1 MVRVWRSSS
10 SPEARRRREPSQ
22 FPKDM
27 LYPCPTGRNN
37 RTGALASRGDP
48 KARVWRPV
56 QEVGTDYCTHTSQR
70 KTVTTHIPFGWH
82 YTAWPLQQ
90 TETSPRPT
98 PAIRKIPGGREAGN
112 RCKRLWLTTLMV
124 IDTCVETWCDKWHVW
139 KHENYTSEHLLYLPS
154 INPCKYYPCHSTLF
168 QFYLFCKLH

>member
-1 MVRVWRSSS
+1 MSLADRDLWSEYGGLLARQR
-10 SPEARRRREPSQ
+10 PEGGGNPSQ

-82 YTAWPLQQ
+82 YTA
-90 TETSPRPT
+90 
-98 PAIRKIPGGREAGN
+98 
-112 RCKRLWLTTLMV
+112 
-124 IDTCVETWCDKWHVW
+124 
-139 KHENYTSEHLLYLPS
+139 
-154 INPCKYYPCHSTLF
+154 
-168 QFYLFCKLH
+168 

>member
-1 MVRVWRSSS
+1 MGLIYKL
-10 SPEARRRREPSQ
+10 PEGGGNPSQ

-90 TETSPRPT
+90 TEISPRPT
-98 PAIRKIPGGREAGN
+98 STIRKIPGGREARQFGGTPTDASCSGRQPLWWTIPAWKRERATNDTSGN
-112 RCKRLWLTTLMV
+112 IW
-124 IDTCVETWCDKWHVW
+124 
-139 KHENYTSEHLLYLPS
+139 
-154 INPCKYYPCHSTLF
+154 
-168 QFYLFCKLH
+168 KLHFGTSPLPPSN